1 MRWEILLII
10 IIAAAAALLVFLA
23 VTDAVIM
30 TRPGRYAAGGKT
42 PESYMIRK
50 PVRRMYQKGPQC
62 AGYAGAY
69 VLKSLGHEADGRAL
83 YQEMRP
89 LFGTGARSPKEIIKV
104 FERQGIPARYFRGNL
119 TDLEAA
125 VSRGVPVIALIL
137 TRPGRKWLHYVPVV
151 GYDREYLYLADSMAE
166 AANSESS
173 LYNRKITKADFCR
186 LWDTRQFLLPF
197 VKNTFIVAE
206 PGEKE

>member
-10 IIAAAAALLVFLA
+10 IAAAAALLIFLA
-23 VTDAVIM
+23 VTDAVVM
-30 TRPGRYAAGGKT
+30 TRPGRYAAKEKP
-42 PESYMIRK
+42 PENFMIKK
-50 PVRRMYQKGPQC
+50 PVQRMYQRGPEC

-69 VLKSLGHEADGRAL
+69 VLKSLGREADGPAL
-83 YQEMRP
+83 YKAMRP
-89 LFGTGARSPKEIIKV
+89 LFGTVARSPKEILKV

-119 TDLEAA
+119 SDLEAA

-151 GYDREYLYLADSMAE
+151 GYDRENLYLADSMAE
-166 AANSESS
+166 AANSDSPY
-173 LYNRKITKADFCR
+173 YNRKINRADFCR

-197 VKNTFIVAE
+197 VRNTFIVAE
-206 PGEKE
+206 PGEKK